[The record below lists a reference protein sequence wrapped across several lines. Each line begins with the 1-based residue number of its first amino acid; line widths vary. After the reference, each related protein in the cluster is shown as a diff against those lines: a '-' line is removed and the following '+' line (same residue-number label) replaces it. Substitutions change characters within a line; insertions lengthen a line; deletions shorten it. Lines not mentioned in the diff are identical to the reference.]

1 MRLVGVALLA
11 KLAAPP
17 PLMTALQK
25 IAKFS
30 AMQAG
35 SPLCQPCEDR
45 SAQNE

>member
-25 IAKFS
+25 IDLSISGGRLLALVS
-30 AMQAG
+30 AE
-35 SPLCQPCEDR
+35 PFLEFLI
-45 SAQNE
+45 